1 MAALWPKWGERGGR
15 KKKREKRRGK
25 REEEKERE
33 KGEGGQDK
41 IKKEKVTYY
50 WLRTTKTKYLG
61 N

>member
-1 MAALWPKWGERGGR
+1 MHLGGGGLGSTVA
-15 KKKREKRRGK
+15 KMGGK

-33 KGEGGQDK
+33 NGEGGQEK

-50 WLRTTKTKYLG
+50 WLRTTKTKYQI